1 MGDENGKELFL
12 KIGFFVGKKTCLQP
26 VACSCILF
34 ANAQAGG
41 RGGSLA
47 NCIARDGGLKDVW
60 DWK

>member
-47 NCIARDGGLKDVW
+47 NCIALDGGL
-60 DWK
+60 